1 MSRDERQEKRL
12 PSSFEAPDC
21 ERLNEL
27 LPAFRFRELI
37 ACGGMGAVYR
47 ARQVS
52 LGRDVAI
59 KVLPPEVS
67 AAGSVFVES
76 FKMEARTMASL
87 NHPNLVGIHDF
98 GEVSGMLYLVMEYI
112 DGNAL
117 HRSIRGQKVKAAQAV
132 EIVEEVARGLGEAH
146 ERGLLH
152 RDIKPA
158 NILLNQK
165 RKPVLG
171 DFGLVVRSDAV
182 GSGLNMGTPG
192 YIAPEVV
199 SNFAAASPASDVYAL
214 GMILHEMLSGVM
226 PTGKLAPD
234 LTLVPQL
241 NGLRG
246 LVGRLVSSD
255 PSRRPVDGE
264 ALAEELANW
273 LEGAQRVKGLVLT
286 STATVAQSGTT
297 MARTTQPTVLAP
309 GTRRIPLGSAKAG
322 RPASKS
328 WWGAGVGAL
337 VLVVLGI
344 VILQREEEPAP
355 EQVEQPSEA
364 VEAVPGPRAQQRK
377 PSPPTSVGV
386 AKPFPA
392 AVEPFL
398 SKASDFKWA
407 VQDGKVTI
415 TKFVGKGT
423 RVVIPDTIEGNPVTS
438 IGPLAFSS
446 CRSLPSITIP
456 DSVTSIGND
465 AFRNCTNLRSITIP
479 DSVTFIGNYA
489 FSDCTSLT
497 SITIPDSVTFIGN
510 YAFSYCT
517 SLTSITIPDSVTS
530 IGDLAFWNC
539 TSLTSITIGD
549 GVTSIGN
556 YAFSSCTKL
565 KKIMFQGP
573 APTVAANTF
582 GGVASHA
589 IALVAPKDLKSFGQ
603 VGDKWNGLTLKI
615 GSASIATN
623 PQPARSIRFHVVKG
637 NFTWHEAKADAEKRG
652 GRLAVLNTAEK
663 IKRLNAG
670 LDKLG
675 TWPDLWIGL
684 TDEKEERDWRWITGE
699 AVSSEAWLELE
710 PNGDGDGA
718 HITGSSNPFG
728 MEPKR
733 WNDRSR
739 TYRHSYLLEYIV
751 DKPAP
756 APVAGKPSGSGALSP
771 EERGKLR
778 ERREAYLK
786 ERAAVVK
793 EFFDDPNAGLLAAYD
808 RKLQAVE
815 KQFIASGNVAGAAA
829 SREARQDRSR
839 SSRSPEFPE
848 ILSVQEILWG
858 QKDKLTL
865 RAERE
870 MVTLIEEHLD
880 ELITIRD
887 RLARGGRPGAVAELE
902 KEIAEVKGGGDRW
915 GIVATKEKPFANSLG
930 MKFVPAGTPG
940 VFFSVWETRVADFRA
955 FVEDAEYD
963 AISNSIRGS
972 GAYTFGEGGK
982 RQQAG
987 GSWQDP
993 RFPASAKQTGQH
1005 PVVCV
1010 SYFDAEAFCAWL
1022 TKRERAAGRI
1032 PAKAS
1037 YRLPTDIEWS
1047 RANGPGNYPWGN
1059 SYPPKSG
1066 EGNYSGK
1073 DTMIGAL
1080 KGFTNDLT
1088 KIGRIDGA
1096 ARTSPVGM
1104 YGVNRYGL
1112 HDMGGNV
1119 KEFCGTRYR
1128 ASLNEADALE
1138 KYPSLKNDKGGQ
1150 TYRVLRG
1157 ACWNTHEEVDSRSRI
1172 RHWAGTGFR
1181 WIQNGFRCVLVLS
1194 VS

>member
-1 MSRDERQEKRL
+1 MKHLISLLAFSFLVGCDGEK
-12 PSSFEAPDC
+12 S
-21 ERLNEL
+21 NETN
-27 LPAFRFRELI
+27 
-37 ACGGMGAVYR
+37 
-47 ARQVS
+47 
-52 LGRDVAI
+52 
-59 KVLPPEVS
+59 PPE
-67 AAGSVFVES
+67 AVFVD
-76 FKMEARTMASL
+76 
-87 NHPNLVGIHDF
+87 PNLK
-98 GEVSGMLYLVMEYI
+98 Y
-112 DGNAL
+112 
-117 HRSIRGQKVKAAQAV
+117 
-132 EIVEEVARGLGEAH
+132 EIE
-146 ERGLLH
+146 
-152 RDIKPA
+152 
-158 NILLNQK
+158 
-165 RKPVLG
+165 G
-171 DFGLVVRSDAV
+171 D
-182 GSGLNMGTPG
+182 T
-192 YIAPEVV
+192 
-199 SNFAAASPASDVYAL
+199 
-214 GMILHEMLSGVM
+214 
-226 PTGKLAPD
+226 
-234 LTLVPQL
+234 
-241 NGLRG
+241 
-246 LVGRLVSSD
+246 
-255 PSRRPVDGE
+255 
-264 ALAEELANW
+264 
-273 LEGAQRVKGLVLT
+273 
-286 STATVAQSGTT
+286 
-297 MARTTQPTVLAP
+297 
-309 GTRRIPLGSAKAG
+309 
-322 RPASKS
+322 
-328 WWGAGVGAL
+328 
-337 VLVVLGI
+337 
-344 VILQREEEPAP
+344 
-355 EQVEQPSEA
+355 
-364 VEAVPGPRAQQRK
+364 
-377 PSPPTSVGV
+377 
-386 AKPFPA
+386 
-392 AVEPFL
+392 
-398 SKASDFKWA
+398 
-407 VQDGKVTI
+407 VTI
-415 TKFVGKGT
+415 TGCDKKALGDLI
-423 RVVIPDTIEGNPVTS
+423 IPAKIEGKPVTS
-438 IGPLAFSS
+438 IGDLTFAS
-446 CRSLPSITIP
+446 
-456 DSVTSIGND
+456 
-465 AFRNCTNLRSITIP
+465 FR
-479 DSVTFIGNYA
+479 
-489 FSDCTSLT
+489 SLT
-497 SITIPDSVTFIGN
+497 SITIPDGVTSIN
-510 YAFSYCT
+510 RVAFFDCS

-530 IGDLAFWNC
+530 IGDYAFGSCKSLKSITIGNGVTSIGDWVFAHC
-539 TSLTSITIGD
+539 TSLTSITIPD
-549 GVTSIGN
+549 SVISIGIG
-556 YAFSSCTKL
+556 AFWACSSHTSFT
-565 KKIMFQGP
+565 FQGF
-573 APTVAANTF
+573 APTVDTYAF
-582 GGVASHA
+582 RGVAGDA
-589 IALVAPKDLKSFGQ
+589 IALVTPKALKSFGQ
-603 VGDKWNGLTLKI
+603 VGDKWKGLTLKI

-623 PQPARSIRFHVVKG
+623 PRPATSIRFHVMRG

-663 IKRLNAG
+663 IKSLNAG

-756 APVAGKPSGSGALSP
+756 APVAGKPSVSGALSP

-778 ERREAYLK
+778 ERREAYLM

-793 EFFDDPNAGLLAAYD
+793 EFFADPNARLLAAYD

-815 KQFIASGNVAGAAA
+815 KQFTASGNVAGAAA
-829 SREARQDRSR
+829 AREARQDSSR
-839 SSRSPEFPE
+839 SSRSPEFAE

-865 RAERE
+865 GAERE
-870 MVTLIEEHLD
+870 MVTLIQAHLD

-887 RLARGGRPGAVAELE
+887 RLARGGRLGAVAEVE

-955 FVEDAEYD
+955 FVEDAGYD

-972 GAYTFGEGGK
+972 GAYTFEEGGK

-1022 TKRERAAGRI
+1022 TRRERAAGRI

-1066 EGNYSGK
+1066 QGNYSGK

-1080 KGFTNDLT
+1080 KGFTNDLA

-1119 KEFCGTRYR
+1119 REWCGTWYR

-1157 ACWNTHEEVDSRSRI
+1157 ASWNFHAEVVLRSWYRNFNAP
-1172 RHWAGTGFR
+1172 RYRGGDY
-1181 WIQNGFRCVLVLS
+1181 GFRCVLVLS